1 MTCAVL
7 RLLADDLTGALDSA
21 AAFGAGVPVH
31 LDRPGAV
38 DEGAAVQVV
47 ATATRDVPADELPGL
62 LGPCVS
68 WLAGAGLAF
77 KKVDSLL
84 RGNTLDEVRWLA
96 AAGGFRRVVFAPAFP
111 AQGRYTLG
119 GRLAVAPPGGSA
131 EQAVARGVDL
141 REALQAGGW
150 PVGCVL
156 EVPEVRS
163 QADLEALVARPAQRE
178 ADAGRTL
185 WCGSAGLAA
194 ALPHPNPPPL
204 GEGARPGGTASA
216 LLPPAGGGR
225 EGGKAVSLPLDDT
238 WVIGASHQPV
248 TRRQWARAIAA
259 HPDAVTVR
267 HGHAAEFDHAL
278 TRLQDT
284 TVRPSLALLDLSPL
298 TPLTPPEAAA
308 LLHAQVQRL
317 AALPTGPARLL
328 VLGGDTARAL
338 VRATGVDHLVSGQ
351 PVRPGWGQAH
361 WRGGRWDGLRM
372 DCRSG
377 AFGDDDDLL
386 AALGPAT

>member
-1 MTCAVL
+1 VTPAAL

-38 DEGAAVQVV
+38 NAGAAVQVV
-47 ATATRDVPADELPGL
+47 ATATRDVPADELPAL
-62 LGPCVS
+62 LGDCVP

-131 EQAVARGVDL
+131 DQAEARGQDL
-141 REALQAGGW
+141 REALQAGAW
-150 PVGCVL
+150 PAGCTL
-156 EVPEVRS
+156 ELPEVRS
-163 QADLEALVARPAQRE
+163 QADLARLVARPARRE
-178 ADAGRTL
+178 TDTGPML

-194 ALPHPNPPPL
+194 AL
-204 GEGARPGGTASA
+204 AD
-216 LLPPAGGGR
+216 AGSKEGR
-225 EGGKAVSLPLDDT
+225 EGGQAVRRPPNPGPV

-248 TRRQWARAIAA
+248 TRRQWAHAVAA

-267 HGHAAEFDHAL
+267 HGDAAEFDQAL
-278 TRLQDT
+278 TRLAGDAA
-284 TVRPSLALLDLSPL
+284 RPALALLDLSPL
-298 TPLTPPEAAA
+298 TPLMPAEAAT

-317 AALPTGPARLL
+317 AALPQGPARLL
-328 VLGGDTARAL
+328 VLGGDTAQAL

-351 PVRPGWGQAH
+351 PVRPGWGQAR
-361 WRGGRWDGLRM
+361 WVGGRWDGLWM

-377 AFGDDDDLL
+377 AFGGDDDLL
-386 AALGPAT
+386 AALGL

>member
-1 MTCAVL
+1 MTRAAL

-38 DEGAAVQVV
+38 DEGVAVQVV

-84 RGNTLDEVRWLA
+84 RGNTLAEVRWLA

-111 AQGRYTLG
+111 AQGRFTLG
-119 GRLAVAPPGGSA
+119 GRLAVAPVGGSA
-131 EQAVARGVDL
+131 EQAEARGVDL
-141 REALQAGGW
+141 REALQASGW
-150 PVGCVL
+150 PAGCTL
-156 EVPEVRS
+156 ALPEVRS
-163 QADLEALVARPAQRE
+163 QADLARLVAGPARRE
-178 ADAGRTL
+178 TDAGPTL
-185 WCGSAGLAA
+185 WCGSAGLAGA
-194 ALPHPNPPPL
+194 FRGRGPLPDPPPP
-204 GEGARPGGTASA
+204 GEGARPDEDG
-216 LLPPAGGGR
+216 P
-225 EGGKAVSLPLDDT
+225 V

-248 TRRQWARAIAA
+248 TRRQWARAMAA

-267 HGHAAEFDHAL
+267 HGDAAEFDQAL
-278 TRLQDT
+278 TRLRDASA
-284 TVRPSLALLDLSPL
+284 RPALALLDLSPL

-317 AALPTGPARLL
+317 AALPQGPARLL

-351 PVRPGWGQAH
+351 PVRPGWGQAR
-361 WRGGRWDGLRM
+361 WCGGGWDGLRM
-372 DCRSG
+372 DGRSG
-377 AFGDDDDLL
+377 AFGGDDDLL
-386 AALGPAT
+386 AALRGR